1 MSIVAVRPSP
11 GLAAPPPLPCP
22 RGPLSS
28 FLIDALRRPAH
39 RLDAGLAVPAGAI
52 DSETVASWTSDDFQL
67 ALYVC
72 YELHYRSFAGV
83 DERWEWEPSL
93 LAFRRNLED
102 VFERGVRDLVPR
114 AGHTTDVAAA
124 LWEMIATASGPS
136 LSTFVSER
144 ATRTQLREFLVH
156 RSAYQLKEAD
166 PHTWAIPRLAGEAKA
181 AMVHIQADEY
191 GNGVEA
197 AMHSSLFADTLV
209 AADLDPRY
217 GMYLDRLPGPT
228 LATVNLVSMF
238 GLHRR
243 FRGALVGHLA
253 IFEMTSIGPMG
264 RYAAAVRRLGV
275 APAGW
280 KFYDV
285 HVEADAEHQFIAADR
300 MAAGLAAAE
309 PALVDDILFGAEAIM
324 AVEGRFALHLLNS
337 WEAGHSSLCRPL
349 PDEPTTG

>member
-1 MSIVAVRPSP
+1 MSVLAVAPSEI
-11 GLAAPPPLPCP
+11 AAPRLPDR

-28 FLIDALRRPAH
+28 FVIEALGRPCH
-39 RLDAGLAVPAGAI
+39 RLGAVPADDG
-52 DSETVASWTSDDFQL
+52 SWTSDDFQL
-67 ALYVC
+67 ALYLC

-93 LAFRRNLED
+93 LGFRRDLED
-102 VFERGVRDLVPR
+102 AFERGVRALVPEPDDS
-114 AGHTTDVAAA
+114 GDIAAS
-124 LWEMIATASGPS
+124 LWQMIAGSSGPS
-136 LSTFVSER
+136 LSTFVSEQ
-144 ATRTQLREFLVH
+144 ATPTQLREFLVH

-197 AMHSSLFADTLV
+197 AMHSTLFAETLA
-209 AADLDPRY
+209 AADLDPTY
-217 GMYLDRLPGPT
+217 GAYLDQLPAPT

-275 APAGW
+275 APSGW
-280 KFYDV
+280 PFYDV
-285 HVEADAEHQFIAADR
+285 HVEADAEHQFVAADR

-309 PALVDDILFGAEAIM
+309 PALVGDILFGAQAIM
-324 AVEGRFALHLLNS
+324 AVEERFTRHLLTS
-337 WEAGHSSLCRPL
+337 WESGSSSLRYPL
-349 PDEPTTG
+349 GGETTNR

>member
-1 MSIVAVRPSP
+1 MSALAVAPSE
-11 GLAAPPPLPCP
+11 LAAPRLPDP

-28 FLIDALRRPAH
+28 FVIEAMGRACH
-39 RLDAGLAVPAGAI
+39 RLGAGPAI
-52 DSETVASWTSDDFQL
+52 DDSCTTDDFQL
-67 ALYVC
+67 ALYLC
-72 YELHYRSFAGV
+72 YELHYRSFEGV

-93 LAFRRNLED
+93 LRFRRDLED
-102 VFERGVRDLVPR
+102 AFERDVRALAPGRGGSGDI
-114 AGHTTDVAAA
+114 AAS
-124 LWEMIATASGPS
+124 LWEMIAASSGPS
-136 LSTFVSER
+136 LSTFVAQQ
-144 ATRTQLREFLVH
+144 ATPTQLREFLVH

-197 AMHSSLFADTLV
+197 AMHSTLFADTLN
-209 AADLDPRY
+209 AADLDPTY
-217 GMYLDRLPGPT
+217 GAYLDHLPAAT

-280 KFYDV
+280 RFYDV
-285 HVEADAEHQFIAADR
+285 HVEADAEHQFVAADR
-300 MAAGLAAAE
+300 MAAGLAATE
-309 PALVDDILFGAEAIM
+309 PALVGDILFGAQAIM
-324 AVEGRFALHLLNS
+324 AVEERFTRHLLAS
-337 WEAGHSSLCRPL
+337 WGAGSSSLRRPL
-349 PDEPTTG
+349 DDQGTGR